1 MLSSTKDRYVI
12 RGVESSSRRVGMF
25 LQMPS
30 LLRFKADQILFPD
43 IAFFRA
49 GFFQTVINLSTAR
62 LALQEKRKDIFQLI
76 KDAKDPENG
85 GSLSI
90 NEVVSECT
98 LLIVAGSDTSSTV
111 LAALFFY
118 LAKYP
123 RVSARLSEEIIT
135 NFGSYDEIRGGQTLN
150 KCHYLRASLDEAM
163 RMAPPVGGAA
173 WREAQK
179 GDAVVNGHVIPEGFD
194 AEIACYAMH
203 HKEDY
208 YRRPF
213 EFLPERWIAGDE
225 FTAEDVAVAKAA
237 FSPFSLG
244 NSPKDCQIYQ

>member
-1 MLSSTKDRYVI
+1 MLSSTKNRYVI
-12 RGVESSSRRVGMF
+12 RGVESSSSRAGMF

-30 LLRFKADQILFPD
+30 LLHFKADQIMFPD
-43 IAFFRA
+43 MSFFRA

-76 KDAKDPENG
+76 KDAKDPETG
-85 GSLSI
+85 GSLPI

-123 RVSARLSEEIIT
+123 RVYAKLSDEIRT
-135 NFGSYDEIRGGQTLN
+135 NFSSYDEIRGGQPLN
-150 KCHYLRASLDEAM
+150 KCQYLRACLDEAM

-179 GDAVVNGHVIPEGFD
+179 GGAVVDGHVIPEGFD
-194 AEIACYAMH
+194 AGVACYAIH
-203 HKEDY
+203 HKKDY
-208 YRRPF
+208 YRKPF
-213 EFLPERWIAGDE
+213 EFVPERWMAGDE
-225 FTAEDVAVAKAA
+225 FTAEDVTVAKAA
-237 FSPFSLG
+237 FNPFSLG
-244 NSPKDCQIYQ
+244 NIP